1 MKLNLTAQQRS
12 QLIYDYCDEV
22 VNSMSREDLEK
33 YVFEDLLN
41 WYDSLS
47 DKDLEYEINVDELD
61 THFQDLVNKV
71 CSEDRLTNVQH

>member
-1 MKLNLTAQQRS
+1 MKLNLTDQQRS

-33 YVFEDLLN
+33 YVFDSLIN
-41 WYDSLS
+41 WNDSLS
-47 DKDLEYEINVDELD
+47 DIELENEINADELD

>member
-12 QLIYDYCDEV
+12 ELIERYVELV
-22 VNSMSREDLEK
+22 VDSMSREDLEK

-47 DKDLEYEINVDELD
+47 DIELENEINVDELD

>member
-1 MKLNLTAQQRS
+1 MKLNLTDQQRS
-12 QLIYDYCDEV
+12 QLIYEYVGEV
-22 VNSMSREDLEK
+22 VDSMSREDLEK
-33 YVFEDLLN
+33 YVFDSMLN

>member
-12 QLIYDYCDEV
+12 ELIERYVELV
-22 VNSMSREDLEK
+22 VDSMSREDLEK
-33 YVFEDLLN
+33 YVFDSLIN

-47 DKDLEYEINVDELD
+47 DIELENEINADELD

>member
-12 QLIYDYCDEV
+12 ELIYEYVGGV
-22 VNSMSREDLEK
+22 VDSMSREDLEK

-47 DKDLEYEINVDELD
+47 DIELEDEINVDELD